1 MSKQTVG
8 QLVDTL
14 VVRGYLERTVGPDDR
29 RRVLVTL
36 TERGRSASTVVLAT
50 AEDIDARLVAVV
62 GTERMTNTRET
73 LAALPDLRS
82 SSTSSPEVLQR

>member
-1 MSKQTVG
+1 VSKQTVG

>member
-1 MSKQTVG
+1 
-8 QLVDTL
+8 
-14 VVRGYLERTVGPDDR
+14 LERTVGPDDR

>member
-1 MSKQTVG
+1 VSKQTVG

-14 VVRGYLERTVGPDDR
+14 VVRGYLERTVGP
-29 RRVLVTL
+29 
-36 TERGRSASTVVLAT
+36 
-50 AEDIDARLVAVV
+50 DARLVAVV